1 MTRILQVVSPNS
13 EATYVASQ
21 KAEGGQV
28 AKSVVRLRE
37 LGGRYT
43 DEYACVLWGNL
54 ALCRFYAGELV
65 AASLRFQVRE
75 VNGQMYQET
84 TATDMLKLI
93 Q

>member
-28 AKSVVRLRE
+28 
-37 LGGRYT
+37 
-43 DEYACVLWGNL
+43 
-54 ALCRFYAGELV
+54 V

-93 Q
+93 